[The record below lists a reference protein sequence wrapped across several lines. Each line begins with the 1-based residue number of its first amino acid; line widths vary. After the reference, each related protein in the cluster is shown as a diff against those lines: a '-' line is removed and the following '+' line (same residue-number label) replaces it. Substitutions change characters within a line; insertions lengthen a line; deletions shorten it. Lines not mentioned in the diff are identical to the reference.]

1 MKQQT
6 YLLIN
11 SVCYLLATT
20 MLDEVLFR
28 YDTVI
33 YYWLTDWQ
41 YCVSSRRRYETL
53 DIRIRRFESYISA
66 AISDRRT
73 PCYHSSPFSPYG
85 FKIPSLNHTTTLL
98 LYSQHTMFRCF
109 KRIIHGI
116 GLLDFSNYTTP
127 QHELHPKPH
136 REKGAK
142 KGVTHNHEKNV
153 PRSLPLATMAG
164 RTNNSAM
171 LLMQ

>member
-85 FKIPSLNHTTTLL
+85 FKIPSLNHSTTLL
-98 LYSQHTMFRCF
+98 LYSKHTMFRCF
-109 KRIIHGI
+109 KRIIHAIPGRPA
-116 GLLDFSNYTTP
+116 GFFELYDSSAWTP
-127 QHELHPKPH
+127 SKATSRKRSKERCHTQPWE
-136 REKGAK
+136 ECSAII
-142 KGVTHNHEKNV
+142 TACNHGGKD
-153 PRSLPLATMAG
+153 
-164 RTNNSAM
+164 
-171 LLMQ
+171 Q